1 MKQKISFI
9 APALMGNGGTETVL
23 LHILQSPVILKK
35 FEIELVLI
43 DVPDNTEWLSHVDSN
58 VTIIIFNSNKSRLLQ
73 LVNFLRK
80 KSTKDIVIGLGPK
93 VIFLAKL
100 ISLAF
105 QTNTK
110 VVSWIH
116 FTLFGSDNL
125 NPKYLKFG
133 DGHLLISSQMINQF
147 LKLNVPK
154 EKLRVIYNPVIAP
167 HDNELI
173 LPVVTNTYELVY
185 VGRIMLDGQKNM
197 RYMLEGLYL
206 LALEGQKIRLHLFGR
221 GNEVE
226 VKEYI
231 KEKFRGVE
239 DAIEFIWYGWVNEPF
254 SEIKRA
260 DALLLT
266 SKYEGFG
273 MVVAESILR
282 GLPVIATDYPVG
294 VRDLI
299 VPGENGEI
307 IDYNRPNEI
316 CLAIKRVREYS
327 NEMRKKMPMT
337 LNFLEGRKYDYNFIS
352 AIESLNIYWG
362 RT

>member
-9 APALMGNGGTETVL
+9 APSLMGNGGTETVL
-23 LHILQSPVILKK
+23 LHILKSPLILEK
-35 FEIELVLI
+35 FEIELILI
-43 DVPDNTEWLSHVDSN
+43 DVPDNTEWLSHVDSK
-58 VTIIIFNSNKSRLLQ
+58 VTVIIFDSNKSRVLQ
-73 LVNFLRK
+73 LVSFLRK
-80 KSTKDIVIGLGPK
+80 KGNKDIVIGLGPK
-93 VIFLAKL
+93 VIFLAKI
-100 ISLAF
+100 ISFIF

-116 FTLFGSDNL
+116 FTLFGNDNL

-133 DGHLLISSQMINQF
+133 DGHLLISSQMIDQF
-147 LKLNVPK
+147 LKLNIPE
-154 EKLRVIYNPVIAP
+154 EKLRIIYNPVIAP
-167 HDNELI
+167 RKNELI
-173 LPVVTNTYELVY
+173 SPVDTNTYELVY

-206 LALEGQKIRLHLFGR
+206 LASKGQKIRLHLFGR

-226 VKEYI
+226 VRKYI
-231 KEKFRGVE
+231 KDKFKGVE
-239 DAIEFIWYGWVNEPF
+239 DVIEFIWYGWVNDPF
-254 SEIKRA
+254 SKIKRA

-299 VPGENGEI
+299 VPGKNGEI
-307 IDYNRPNEI
+307 IDYDHPNEI
-316 CLAIKRVREYS
+316 CLAIRRVREYS
-327 NEMRKKMPMT
+327 NEMRKDMPRT
-337 LNFLEGRKYDYNFIS
+337 LQFLEGSKYDYNFIH

-362 RT
+362 R